1 MSSPSRQ
8 LGLNG
13 DNWTRSQPARPS
25 NSSQRTS
32 IPDSFPRIFKFDLIS
47 SEAGSS
53 NDSVTDHSPQPVQI
67 SHSSQRTPMP
77 ESFPRISKFD
87 LTSSNAGT
95 SEHSMAGHSSMA
107 NASDKASPIPVN
119 EGDHQSDYL
128 EMRQIRTSEFPSSPP
143 LLARP
148 GSGLADTLPT
158 LGDMDL
164 DLVGEVYEE
173 QDEPQESDE
182 LETDQRSDDFNDD
195 DDDDGTFQ
203 PESEPDF
210 SSVATKTNTQGKGH
224 KEAPAPT
231 QSEVAKPKAV
241 VKAGASKSS
250 TQKNKAPTKTMQV
263 NHKAPSPDQDANDDR
278 DSSPAILLD
287 RGCEGRIAAESPH
300 DAIVPA
306 TQYEQSRPLKA
317 SKRRVAKPSF
327 FASES
332 KAAEVIPSSKGK
344 TANPSNDRPLLHRK
358 VADMNRSKDR
368 ALHPEDTIDLDKTS
382 ELPKRTKTGRQ
393 TRACAKSHAER
404 KSKTHGESFVNKPTE
419 ADMQPQSKLADSY
432 DLILVEDEA
441 QHQEPVTRGK
451 RGNDAVTKA
460 SDEMTRTAPTQAA
473 SRAAKR
479 AKRLEEPAEL
489 IQATGPNSKKKRAPV
504 AVTSR
509 STRIAKSHP
518 TRSTQKEVDVVHFDR
533 CVGPI
538 VTQGSAGQQQA
549 DPKISKGNSSPDHDL
564 PGHNGNFRVE
574 VDEHDDTSYHMD
586 ISDANM
592 SDVLNGMA
600 SPMEYIAKPAQAKL
614 LTISASQN
622 SSTHPKSNI
631 FARELLQQDALLG
644 TSPGNIRDPEDQV
657 VLERGK
663 QDRWQAAVDA
673 ASNGLADIMHGITD
687 SLLRHLYS
695 KAEVMDKIV
704 DEYKLNG
711 RKIATKF
718 LEREAKEVEKMA
730 AATHEDCHNL
740 SATFGAA
747 SQTTRD
753 LRDSFKANQRD
764 LREISSSSR
773 QRLQSIKDAI
783 EVAKAQI
790 ELI

>member
-25 NSSQRTS
+25 NSSQRAS
-32 IPDSFPRIFKFDLIS
+32 MPDSFPRIFKFDLTS

-53 NDSVTDHSPQPVQI
+53 NDSVTGHSPQPVQI

-77 ESFPRISKFD
+77 ESFPRIFKFD

-95 SEHSMAGHSSMA
+95 SEHSTAGHSSMA
-107 NASDKASPIPVN
+107 NASDKASPTPVN
-119 EGDHQSDYL
+119 EDDHQSDYR

-148 GSGLADTLPT
+148 GSGLADALPT

-164 DLVGEVYEE
+164 DLVGEVHAE

-182 LETDQRSDDFNDD
+182 LDTDQRSDDFNDD

-203 PESEPDF
+203 PESEPEF
-210 SSVATKTNTQGKGH
+210 SPVATKINTQGKGH

-250 TQKNKAPTKTMQV
+250 TQKNKAP
-263 NHKAPSPDQDANDDR
+263 SPDQDAHDDR
-278 DSSPAILLD
+278 DSSPAIPPN
-287 RGCEGRIAAESPH
+287 RGSEGRSAAESH
-300 DAIVPA
+300 HNAIVPA

-317 SKRRVAKPSF
+317 SKKRVAKPSF

-332 KAAEVIPSSKGK
+332 ATKAAEVIPSSKSK
-344 TANPSNDRPLLHRK
+344 ATNPSSDRPLLHKK

-368 ALHPEDTIDLDKTS
+368 ALHPEDITDLDKTS
-382 ELPKRTKTGRQ
+382 ELPKETKTGRQ
-393 TRACAKSHAER
+393 TRASAKSHANR
-404 KSKTHGESFVNKPTE
+404 KSKSQGEPFVNKPTE
-419 ADMQPQSKLADSY
+419 ANASKPDVQPQSKLADPY

-441 QHQEPVTRGK
+441 QDQEPVARGK
-451 RGNDAVTKA
+451 RGIDAVTKA
-460 SDEMTRTAPTQAA
+460 NDEMTRTAPTQAA

-479 AKRLEEPAEL
+479 AKPLEGPAEL

-518 TRSTQKEVDVVHFDR
+518 PGSTQKEVDVVHFDR
-533 CVGPI
+533 HIGPI
-538 VTQGSAGQQQA
+538 VTQGSAGQQQV
-549 DPKISKGNSSPDHDL
+549 DPKISKGNDSPDHDV
-564 PGHNGNFRVE
+564 PGDDGSFRVE
-574 VDEHDDTSYHMD
+574 MDEHDDTGYHME
-586 ISDANM
+586 ISDTKM
-592 SDVLNGMA
+592 PDVLNGMA
-600 SPMEYIAKPAQAKL
+600 SPMEYIARPAQAKL
-614 LTISASQN
+614 PTISASQN
-622 SSTHPKSNI
+622 SNPHPKSNT

-644 TSPGNIRDPEDQV
+644 TSPGKNRDPEDQV
-657 VLERGK
+657 ILERGK

-673 ASNGLADIMHGITD
+673 ASNGLADTMHGITD

-730 AATHEDCHNL
+730 SATHEECRNL
-740 SATFGAA
+740 SATFEAA

-753 LRDSFKANQRD
+753 LRESFKANQRD
-764 LREISSSSR
+764 LTEIASFSR

-783 EVAKAQI
+783 KVAKTQI
-790 ELI
+790 KLI